1 MSRTYKDKPW
11 KVNKTKKIHYWVKNV
26 GKNIKEEQFRNRH
39 KLEELTDSPP
49 VGYIHKMLA
58 DRWNWD

>member
-1 MSRTYKDKPW
+1 MSRTYKDKH
-11 KVNKTKKIHYWVKNV
+11 KKINTRKKV
-26 GKNIKEEQFRNRH
+26 GKYTKEEQFHNRH

-49 VGYIHKMLA
+49 VGYIRKMLA